1 MSSLNTAFTDIS
13 CPSKNPLAQ
22 IAQILRTKPEYDSQ
36 RDYVSEC
43 KRIRTLNTNLK
54 GAKIDLG
61 VVHEFLAS
69 ESKAQ
74 ETKLRWY
81 ELIQRGNERFKTFH
95 DDYDNDVKKTK
106 RRKVSNFICSV
117 GGCLKQYGS
126 LDALNLHMKNKH
138 PKEFLEFRGL
148 GKKKCAYRQAKIKA
162 QKSENCA
169 GPELPSGEPR
179 MEVDMADRSNSNS
192 TFNFEY

>member
-1 MSSLNTAFTDIS
+1 MATLNTAFTDIS
-13 CPSKNPLAQ
+13 CPSINPLAR
-22 IAQILRTKPEYDSQ
+22 IGEILRSKPEYDSQ

-54 GAKIDLG
+54 GATIDLN

-81 ELIQRGNERFKTFH
+81 ELIQRGNERFKSFL
-95 DDYDNDVKKTK
+95 DDSDNDVKKTK
-106 RRKVSNFICSV
+106 RRKVSNFMCIV
-117 GGCLKQYGS
+117 GGCTKQYGS

-148 GKKKCAYRQAKIKA
+148 GKKKCAYRRAKIEA

-169 GPELPSGEPR
+169 GPELPVGDPR
-179 MEVDMADRSNSNS
+179 LEESMPDRSNSNS